1 MFQYGKFCI
10 AFLVAL
16 AGLMGAASTQT
27 SAWNDGLDW
36 LAPRVVVSATAG
48 AKVDSVK
55 AKAQMLFIN
64 SDLSGKGVSQAD
76 YELTEQLYFAGQR
89 QQRVS
94 QWTRYDLDG
103 DGKVTRAE
111 IERARRSEAIRS
123 LRPHGITIT
132 PTPEQIATVLDK
144 LVGQVLADD
153 LDGDG
158 IVTLEEVLEAH
169 RRHMGKQPPPAMTM
183 HLVPLSLDRDGD
195 GIVSRQE
202 FDAAVDEVIARID
215 TNGDGVVSEEELNAA
230 RVWANAANVAF
241 HTNREARR
249 EAGVARNL
257 ATTCAF
263 PKPPADAKVILVGAY
278 EGRPCRV
285 SHSVTTTT

>member
-111 IERARRSEAIRS
+111 I
-123 LRPHGITIT
+123 
-132 PTPEQIATVLDK
+132 
-144 LVGQVLADD
+144 
-153 LDGDG
+153 
-158 IVTLEEVLEAH
+158 
-169 RRHMGKQPPPAMTM
+169 
-183 HLVPLSLDRDGD
+183 
-195 GIVSRQE
+195 
-202 FDAAVDEVIARID
+202 
-215 TNGDGVVSEEELNAA
+215 
-230 RVWANAANVAF
+230 
-241 HTNREARR
+241 
-249 EAGVARNL
+249 
-257 ATTCAF
+257 
-263 PKPPADAKVILVGAY
+263 
-278 EGRPCRV
+278 
-285 SHSVTTTT
+285 